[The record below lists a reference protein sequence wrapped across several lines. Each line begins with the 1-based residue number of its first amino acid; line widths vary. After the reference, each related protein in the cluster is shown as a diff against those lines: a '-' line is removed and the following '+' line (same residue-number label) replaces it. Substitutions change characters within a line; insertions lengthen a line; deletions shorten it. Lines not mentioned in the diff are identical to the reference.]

1 MAHQLSANLFLTTL
15 QAHLFQ
21 SIVQSLIAFFT
32 PVVADFWIIETFY
45 YEQPN
50 VTHMNEMIV
59 IVYTDEKT
67 YHTGTTDELNKL
79 LSNSDGVNGIIDIQT
94 DDHNNDGLA
103 EEITVNIGLTGVTPS
118 EIKSVVLLQS
128 FNYGI

>member
-1 MAHQLSANLFLTTL
+1 MAYQLSANLFLKTL

>member
-1 MAHQLSANLFLTTL
+1 MAYQLSANLFLTTL
-15 QAHLFQ
+15 QAHFFQ
-21 SIVQSLIAFFT
+21 PIVQSLIAFFT

>member
-1 MAHQLSANLFLTTL
+1 MAYQLSANFFLKTL

-32 PVVADFWIIETFY
+32 SVVADFWIIETFY